1 MPSRSTSSARLVSLT
16 AGLLVCVSAS
26 LAAQWLKYPTA
37 GVPRTAD
44 GKANLAAPT
53 PRTPDGKPDFSG
65 MWLTGDGRPCPPG
78 KDEQFQV
85 CGPELPIS
93 KYGINMNTAIPGGL
107 PYRPWAAAQNETE
120 VEQHSL
126 HDPHARCMPDTF
138 VRLYGLPHMQ
148 KFMQAPGVLVMLYEI
163 NANYRQIF
171 IDGRPLPED
180 PQPSWQGYSIGKW
193 EGDTLVVDS
202 IGFHD
207 DQWLDMAGT
216 PMTDAA
222 KVRERIRRPDFGHL
236 DVEVTVDDSKA
247 YTKPWTVNFK
257 QNIVLN
263 TELVDEM
270 CVENEKSNKHMV
282 GK

>member
-1 MPSRSTSSARLVSLT
+1 MLSRLRSSTVLAFAA
-16 AGLLVCVSAS
+16 AGLFLGVSPP
-26 LAAQWLKYPTA
+26 LGAQWFKYPTA
-37 GVPRTAD
+37 GVPRASD
-44 GKANLAAPT
+44 GKANLTAPT

-65 MWLTGDGRPCPPG
+65 MWLTADGRPCPTR
-78 KDEQFQV
+78 DEQFQV

-93 KYGINMNTAIPGGL
+93 RYGINMNAAVPGGL
-107 PYRPWAAAQNETE
+107 PYRPWSAEQNKTE

-126 HDPHARCMPDTF
+126 HDPHAQCMPDTF

-148 KFMQAPGVLVMLYEI
+148 KFIQTPGVLVMLYEI
-163 NANYRQIF
+163 NANYRQVF
-171 IDGRPLPED
+171 IDGRPLPDD
-180 PQPSWQGYSIGKW
+180 PQPSWQGYSTGKW
-193 EGDTLVVDS
+193 DGDILVVDS
-202 IGFHD
+202 IGFRD
-207 DQWLDMAGT
+207 GQWLDMAGT
-216 PMTDAA
+216 PLTDAA

-236 DVEVTVDDSKA
+236 EVEVTVDDPKA
-247 YTKPWTVNFK
+247 YTRPWTLTFK